1 LNSDVLSVIP
11 FSLKRFIASDIFISS
26 FLIGRSFSTILCI
39 TDLTSSINSLSG
51 LKSPSN
57 VQYSPLLKEY
67 STTTLSIFLSIFSI
81 AASMRRTTLLLYV
94 SLPIDVEV
102 VTNVT
107 SLSGIYSSPSSLSL
121 PLTLASIISSLYSFC
136 FSAASCASVIPIAS
150 SSYASVII

>member
-1 LNSDVLSVIP
+1 MNSDVLSVIP

-67 STTTLSIFLSIFSI
+67 STTTLSIFLSILSM
-81 AASMRRTTLLLYV
+81 AASIRRTTLLLYV

-121 PLTLASIISSLYSFC
+121 PLTLASIILSLYSFC
-136 FSAASCASVIPIAS
+136 FSAASCASVIAIAS
-150 SSYASVII
+150 SSYASVKI